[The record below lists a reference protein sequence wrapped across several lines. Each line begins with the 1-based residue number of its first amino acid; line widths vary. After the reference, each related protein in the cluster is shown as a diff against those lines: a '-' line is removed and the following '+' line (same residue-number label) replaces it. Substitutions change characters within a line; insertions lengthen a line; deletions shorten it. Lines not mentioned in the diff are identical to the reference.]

1 MVRLFTFV
9 FLSAILFLTGLS
21 AIEDFKE
28 KRVSVWKTTSIVL
41 LGIIF
46 ALYFFIATRSVGYF
60 IAVLILFSIC
70 LATNLFGLWGS
81 ADGKVLFGSLVP
93 IFSVLYPST
102 FSYLMGTATFLLC
115 SCFFVL
121 LFQVFSKIKEKDKP
135 FLQQTAAVV
144 PGFFVTSILF
154 WIIYMFL
161 F

>member
-1 MVRLFTFV
+1 MRLLTFI
-9 FLSAILFLTGLS
+9 FLSTILLLTGLS

-28 KRVSVWKTTSIVL
+28 KQVSVWKTTSIVL

-46 ALYFFIATRSVGYF
+46 ALQFFIVTRSVGYF
-60 IAVLILFSIC
+60 IAVLILFCIC
-70 LATNLFGLWGS
+70 LAMNLLGLWGS
-81 ADGKVLFGSLVP
+81 ADGKVLFGNLVP
-93 IFSVLYPST
+93 IFSVLYPSS
-102 FSYLMGTATFLLC
+102 FSYLMGAATFLLC

-121 LFQVFSKIKEKDKP
+121 LFQVFSKIKEKDKQ